1 MSSREIAK
9 LMGKLHKNVCAAVHT
24 MLTRL
29 GSSWAA
35 FSAQYKDALRF
46 QDIYKDAYGREIAE
60 LTGKKHAHICRDIRS
75 MLEQLGTTES
85 KFGSGYFDAN
95 NQQRTEYLLPRRDIR
110 NMLERL
116 ADTPNLGYQQNHM
129 VTEKLLT

>member
-35 FSAQYKDALRF
+35 FSAQYNDALRF

-60 LTGKKHAHICRDIRS
+60 LTGKEHRNIKA
-75 MLEQLGTTES
+75 
-85 KFGSGYFDAN
+85 
-95 NQQRTEYLLPRRDIR
+95 DIR

>member
-9 LMGKLHKNVCAAVHT
+9 LMGKLHKNVCAAVHN

-35 FSAQYKDALRF
+35 FSAQYNDALRF

-60 LTGKKHAHICRDIRS
+60 LTGKEHRNVKADIRN
-75 MLEQLGTTES
+75 MLAQLGVGELKFQSSYLS
-85 KFGSGYFDAN
+85 KQN
-95 NQQRTEYLLPRRDIR
+95 KQVTEYLLPRRDIR